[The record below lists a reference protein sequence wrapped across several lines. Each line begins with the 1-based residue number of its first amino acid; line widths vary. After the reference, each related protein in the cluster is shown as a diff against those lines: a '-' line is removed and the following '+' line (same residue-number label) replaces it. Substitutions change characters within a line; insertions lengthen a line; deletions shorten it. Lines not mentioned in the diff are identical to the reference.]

1 MNTPGIVSRDDA
13 QVLVDIFTVSVQQY
27 QGVQQSDV
35 TRLLGDRAA
44 MLRSDPIRKLGPT
57 PDFVYPW
64 NVVDYLSNHNPRKA

>member
-1 MNTPGIVSRDDA
+1 MNTPGIVSRADA
-13 QVLVDIFTVSVQQY
+13 QELVDRYTVAVQQY
-27 QGVQQSDV
+27 RGVPQSDV